1 MILMNISTIYTLKKR
16 FRELHY
22 SVRFG
27 KFPQNCQ
34 GYKNFPDL
42 VCKMLNNEVIKV
54 VLSM

>member
-34 GYKNFPDL
+34 DYKNLPDL
-42 VCKMLNNEVIKV
+42 VCRVLNNEVIKA